1 MYAAVLALFSVVGA
15 WMAWRRNPSYTT
27 RSTIRSLLVAAL
39 AIAGLIGLIVV
50 AVNFATNRSAPVAY
64 ATMAT
69 VIVVGSLAMIFIL
82 QAASTPKDAKLTTA
96 LPASAKILH
105 VHRQQVYH
113 WSKVFAVIIAVCG
126 VLALLIPGDAKY
138 IPLTFGGMALLLATI
153 MLPVLYATTRTADR
167 SLTALELNPWVH
179 WRYTPAQW
187 QQWTE
192 VQVGRMKAAPPTFL
206 LKRDWHKL
214 AWAFGVIAAGVG
226 IFSPGTW
233 LEKGLYVICVC
244 GGIYALVM
252 FSARSEHRMPE
263 KTAAK
268 LGKIEPEVYFGH
280 DGLYCDGGYLTW
292 LGLSVYLVAASVDT
306 HAPRSLLFDFE
317 KVIPNP
323 YGATVPLQ
331 IHQSV
336 LIPEGA
342 DADIARLQHELTGRC
357 PKAQILLA

>member
-1 MYAAVLALFSVVGA
+1 MYAVVLALFSMVGA
-15 WMAWRRNPSYTT
+15 WVAWRRNPSYTA
-27 RSTIRSLLVAAL
+27 RSTIRTVLVAAL
-39 AIAGLIGLIVV
+39 AIAGLIGVIVL
-50 AVNFATNRSAPVAY
+50 AVNFSMNRSAPVAY

-82 QAASTPKDAKLTTA
+82 QAASTPKDAKLATA

-105 VHRQQVYH
+105 VHRQKVYH

-138 IPLTFGGMALLLATI
+138 VPLTFGGMALLLAAI
-153 MLPVLYATTRTADR
+153 LLPVLYSTTRTADR
-167 SLTALELNPWVH
+167 SLTALQLNPWVH

-192 VQVGRMKAAPPTFL
+192 VQVGRLKATPPTFIF
-206 LKRDWHKL
+206 KRDWHKL
-214 AWAFGVIAAGVG
+214 AWACGAIAAGVG

-233 LEKGLYVICVC
+233 LEKGLYVVCVC
-244 GGIYALVM
+244 GAIFALVM
-252 FSARSEHRMPE
+252 LGARSEHRMPE

-268 LGKIEPEVYFGH
+268 LHEIEPEVYFGH

-292 LGLSVYLVAASVDT
+292 LGLSVYLVAASIDKRP
-306 HAPRSLLFDFE
+306 PRSLLFDFE

-323 YGATVPLQ
+323 YGATVPLK

-342 DADIARLQHELTGRC
+342 DADIARLQRELTSRC
-357 PKAQILLA
+357 PKAQIALA